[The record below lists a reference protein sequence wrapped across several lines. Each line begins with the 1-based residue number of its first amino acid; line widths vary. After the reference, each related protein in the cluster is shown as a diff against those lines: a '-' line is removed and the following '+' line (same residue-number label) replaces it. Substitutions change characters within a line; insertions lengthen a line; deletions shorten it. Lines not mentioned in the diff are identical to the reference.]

1 MGTIVISDKYGNM
14 KKISGKT
21 DNVSLILDMTENRKN
36 ISDKPD
42 ITGSTIYT
50 SINKNRTDKKLKLTH
65 GTCKKGSYN
74 CREIEDGGLWLY
86 IDTYKIRVNFCPNCG
101 YRSKV

>member
-1 MGTIVISDKYGNM
+1 MGTTIISDKHGNM

-36 ISDKPD
+36 ISHMPD
-42 ITGSTIYT
+42 MAGSIICT
-50 SINKNRTDKKLKLTH
+50 SVNKNRADKIKLTH